1 MFICEI
7 DVKNLQAK
15 EAGLVRI
22 LIMMDQDQPDAI
34 YEINLGRY
42 KGALQCGFNIRKKCN
57 LQASCT
63 VLPQSQFFLKN
74 ILNGAARPEWA

>member
-1 MFICEI
+1 M
-7 DVKNLQAK
+7 
-15 EAGLVRI
+15 RI

-42 KGALQCGFNIRKKCN
+42 KGAPQCGFNIRKKVQFIGKLHC
-57 LQASCT
+57 
-63 VLPQSQFFLKN
+63 LPQSQFFLKN